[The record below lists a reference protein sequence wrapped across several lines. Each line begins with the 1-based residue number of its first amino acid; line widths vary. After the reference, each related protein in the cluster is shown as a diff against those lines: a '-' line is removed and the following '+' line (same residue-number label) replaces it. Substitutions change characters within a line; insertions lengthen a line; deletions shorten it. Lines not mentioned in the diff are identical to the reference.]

1 VKMGVIVVVLG
12 PKQGYSRVASAGSS
26 HSD

>member
-1 VKMGVIVVVLG
+1 MGAIVVALG